1 MWLVKRENNAI
12 ECTRHQDAIPFH
24 KYMKINRINQICCHL
39 LTEK

>member
-24 KYMKINRINQICCHL
+24 KYMKINGINQDICYL